1 LNTGPLPGLRVDRA
15 GVLQVNA
22 VNEAGARRR
31 RAAIGSA
38 VFFILAPGIVG
49 GAIPWLLTDW
59 RVQRPLP
66 FWTPIR
72 LVGAILLVTGAVVL
86 VRAFVQFVEEGS
98 GTPAP
103 VAPTE
108 RLVVS
113 GLYRYIRNP
122 MYLAVLSTIVGQ
134 ALLLGQPILLVYG
147 LVVAVAFV
155 AFVAAYEEPTLR
167 RRYGP
172 QYDAYRREVPGW
184 WPRMK
189 RR

>member
-1 LNTGPLPGLRVDRA
+1 
-15 GVLQVNA
+15 VLQVNA
-22 VNEAGARRR
+22 VEQDRARRR
-31 RAAIGSA
+31 RAALGTA
-38 VFFILAPGIVG
+38 LFFVLAPGIVG
-49 GAIPWLLTDW
+49 GVIPWWLTGW

-66 FWTPIR
+66 FWVPIR

-86 VRAFVQFVEEGS
+86 VRAFAQFVVEGV

-113 GLYRYIRNP
+113 GLYRYVRNP

-147 LVVAVAFV
+147 LVVGVAFGAFV
-155 AFVAAYEEPTLR
+155 AGYEEPTLR
-167 RRYGP
+167 RRYGA

-189 RR
+189 PR